1 MANDNLLEVQN
12 LSVHFPINKNLFSK
26 KKDVVHAVNNVS
38 FNLKKGETLGIVG
51 ESGCG
56 KTTLGR
62 TLLQLI
68 KPSHGKI
75 IFNGIDLTQ
84 PSPTVMK
91 KMRQK
96 MQIIFQDPYTA
107 LNPRKNIQ
115 SILSEPLE
123 INNLYPGKNQRDK
136 RVKELLDYV
145 QLPSDILEKYPHQF
159 SGGQLQ
165 RICIARSL
173 ATNPE
178 FIVCDE
184 SVSAL
189 DVSIQ
194 AQIVNLFKDL
204 QKELQLTYL
213 FIAHDL
219 NVVAYMA
226 DRVAVMYLGNIVEIG
241 NVEDVYYHSK
251 HPYTKTLL
259 SAIPKPDPKHKQN
272 SIKLQG
278 SLPSP
283 INLPTGC
290 HFHPRCWRATEQCKK
305 HYPPITTTKDH
316 TFRCYHPLQ
325 KEKVDG

>member
-1 MANDNLLEVQN
+1 MPEEHLLQVQD
-12 LSVHFPINKNLFSK
+12 LSVHFPITNKLFSQ
-26 KKDVVHAVNNVS
+26 KKDVVHAVNHVN
-38 FNLKKGETLGIVG
+38 FNLKKGETLGVVG

-62 TLLQLI
+62 ALLQLI
-68 KPSHGKI
+68 EPSHGKI

-91 KMRQK
+91 TMRQK

-123 INNLYPGKNQRDK
+123 INNLYPDKNQREK
-136 RVKELLDYV
+136 RIKELLDYV
-145 QLPSDILEKYPHQF
+145 QLPFDVLEKYPHEF
-159 SGGQLQ
+159 SGGQRQ
-165 RICIARSL
+165 RICIARAL

-204 QKELQLTYL
+204 QKALQFTYL

-241 NVEDVYYHSK
+241 NVEDVYHHSR
-251 HPYTKTLL
+251 HPYTKALL
-259 SAIPKPDPKHKQN
+259 SAIPKPDPKHKQD

-290 HFHPRCWRATEQCKK
+290 HFHPRCWRATQACKK
-305 HYPPITTTKDH
+305 DYPPITTTTRNH

-325 KEKVDG
+325 KEKS